1 MASKINRKYSC
12 DIKGIISTD
21 DGIITVE
28 VEDVEKPI
36 VLADFIKDFVGKP
49 DVKISV
55 AYGENCNEVDEWLI
69 IRDYQMKIS
78 IHML

>member
-12 DIKGIISTD
+12 DIKGIISTY

-36 VLADFIKDFVGKP
+36 VLADFIKDFVGKS

-55 AYGENCNEVDEWLI
+55 AYGEEL
-69 IRDYQMKIS
+69 
-78 IHML
+78 

>member
-1 MASKINRKYSC
+1 MASKINKKYAC
-12 DIKGIISTD
+12 DIKGIISVD

-55 AYGENCNEVDEWLI
+55 AYGENCNEVDE
-69 IRDYQMKIS
+69 
-78 IHML
+78 

>member
-1 MASKINRKYSC
+1 MASKINRKSSR
-12 DIKGIISTD
+12 DIKRIISTD

-28 VEDVEKPI
+28 VEDVENPI

-55 AYGENCNEVDEWLI
+55 AYGENCNEVDE
-69 IRDYQMKIS
+69 
-78 IHML
+78 

>member
-55 AYGENCNEVDEWLI
+55 AYGEEL
-69 IRDYQMKIS
+69 
-78 IHML
+78 

>member
-28 VEDVEKPI
+28 VEDVAEPVI
-36 VLADFIKDFVGKP
+36 LADFIKDFVSKP

-55 AYGENCNEVDEWLI
+55 AYGEEL
-69 IRDYQMKIS
+69 
-78 IHML
+78 

>member
-12 DIKGIISTD
+12 DIRGIISTD

-36 VLADFIKDFVGKP
+36 VLADFIKDFIGKE
-49 DVKISV
+49 DVKITVS
-55 AYGENCNEVDEWLI
+55 YGEEL
-69 IRDYQMKIS
+69 
-78 IHML
+78 

>member
-1 MASKINRKYSC
+1 MASKINKKYSC
-12 DIKGIISTD
+12 DIKGIISVD

-28 VEDVEKPI
+28 VEDIDTPV

-55 AYGENCNEVDEWLI
+55 AYGENCNEVDE
-69 IRDYQMKIS
+69 
-78 IHML
+78 

>member
-1 MASKINRKYSC
+1 MASKINKKYSC

-28 VEDVEKPI
+28 VEDVDTPV

-49 DVKISV
+49 DVKISI
-55 AYGENCNEVDEWLI
+55 AYGEEL
-69 IRDYQMKIS
+69 
-78 IHML
+78 

>member
-12 DIKGIISTD
+12 DIKGIVSTD
-21 DGIITVE
+21 DGIITIE
-28 VEDVEKPI
+28 VEDVNMPV

-55 AYGENCNEVDEWLI
+55 AYGENGNEVDE
-69 IRDYQMKIS
+69 
-78 IHML
+78 

>member
-28 VEDVEKPI
+28 VEHVETPI
-36 VLADFIKDFVGKP
+36 VLSDFIKDFVGKP

-55 AYGENCNEVDEWLI
+55 AYGENCNEVDE
-69 IRDYQMKIS
+69 
-78 IHML
+78 

>member
-28 VEDVEKPI
+28 VEDVAEPVI
-36 VLADFIKDFVGKP
+36 LADFIKDFVGKP

-55 AYGENCNEVDEWLI
+55 AYGEEL
-69 IRDYQMKIS
+69 
-78 IHML
+78 

>member
-1 MASKINRKYSC
+1 MSKINRKYSC
-12 DIKGIISTD
+12 DIKGIVSAD

-49 DVKISV
+49 DVKIAVS
-55 AYGENCNEVDEWLI
+55 YGENYDEVDE
-69 IRDYQMKIS
+69 
-78 IHML
+78 